1 MNRDKNIIGK
11 ELLVSIRP
19 HLSEA
24 RLKSA
29 VMDIPLGDCATITCT
44 FFVTDEILRLM
55 LEGKTQ
61 TLTVPGIDPSG
72 IFNSSTGLMEF

>member
-1 MNRDKNIIGK
+1 MDRDKYIVGN
-11 ELLVSIRP
+11 ELLRSISP

-29 VMDIPLGDCATITCT
+29 VMDIPLNDCATITCT

-55 LEGKTQ
+55 LEGKP
-61 TLTVPGIDPSG
+61 VPV
-72 IFNSSTGLMEF
+72 FNSSTGLMEY